1 MTTFVL
7 HEVRYFTDDGQCVR
21 RRTQSAPLADTA
33 IAAFAL
39 VRGNAPK
46 HWPASWAAGKLA
58 LPGEAVARWHV
69 APHPEGF
76 AVVDQTQSDR
86 AYIAAEGPPNSW
98 TFHPATARAVSLAS
112 DASAVRH

>member
-1 MTTFVL
+1 MTTLVL
-7 HEVRYFTDDGQCVR
+7 HEVRYFTDGGQCVR
-21 RRTQSAPLADTA
+21 RRTQAAPLADTA

-39 VRGNAPK
+39 VRDNAPK
-46 HWPASWAAGKLA
+46 RWPASWAAGKLA

-69 APHPEGF
+69 APHPDGWV
-76 AVVDQTQSDR
+76 VVDQTLGGP